1 MRQPK
6 LPTVYNLIALE
17 TVDSTNDEAK
27 RLAALGE
34 ESAPDGTI
42 VWALE
47 QTGGRGRRGRVWES
61 PPGNLYCSLILRP
74 EVNIAVA
81 AQLSFVA
88 ALALYDALGNVGEPG
103 HEVLCKWPNDVLLNG
118 KKVAGILLES
128 ESQSNDQLDWLVLG
142 LGVNVVSCPEKTSYP
157 ATSLRLEAIGATVEE
172 LLEAFSRSF
181 LGWADKWLDQ
191 GFAPIRQNWL
201 WRCKGKGERIE
212 VQIGDKTVSGIFQ
225 DMNEDGALVLA
236 TDGGTQLIT
245 AGDIYFAAG

>member
-6 LPTVYNLIALE
+6 LPTVYNLIALD

-27 RLAALGE
+27 RLAAVGE
-34 ESAPDGTI
+34 NSAPDGTI

-47 QTGGRGRRGRVWES
+47 QTGGRGRRGRVWQS

-74 EVNIAVA
+74 EVGIAAA

-128 ESQSNDQLDWLVLG
+128 ESQSNDRLDWLVLG
-142 LGVNVVSCPEKTSYP
+142 LGVNVASHPEETSYP
-157 ATSLRLEAIGATVEE
+157 ATSLRVEAIGATVEE
-172 LLEAFSRSF
+172 LLEAFCRSF
-181 LGWADKWLDQ
+181 LGWTDKWLSQ

-212 VQIGDKTVSGIFQ
+212 VQIGDETVSGIFQ

-236 TDGGTQLIT
+236 TDGGRRLIT
-245 AGDIYFAAG
+245 AGDIYFETG